1 MRPLAAAAVVLAAL
15 LVLVAAGGSRAK
27 QPTSPSLMQPVD
39 PGEVVPSDLSRRAIY
54 NWATANHA
62 VEQVAYQ
69 AANCGR
75 RARCVRQL
83 QATFTGRRR
92 SVIADAR
99 MLSSAPGA
107 CGQAFAQYAADM
119 ASYTSPLGHSK
130 TRAAISRS
138 VMLIWHSCHKAR

>member
-1 MRPLAAAAVVLAAL
+1 MRMLAAAGVVLAAL
-15 LVLVAAGGSRAK
+15 LVLVAAGGSRPRPPAA
-27 QPTSPSLMQPVD
+27 PSLLQPVD
-39 PGEVVPSDLSRRAIY
+39 PGEVVPSDISRQAIY
-54 NWATANHA
+54 SWATANHA

-83 QATFTGRRR
+83 QSTFAQRRG

-99 MLSSAPGA
+99 MLSAAPGA

-119 ASYTSPLGHSK
+119 GGYTSPLGHSK
-130 TRAAISRS
+130 VRAAIARS
-138 VMLIWHSCHKAR
+138 VMLIWHSCHKER

>member
-1 MRPLAAAAVVLAAL
+1 MRTLAAAGVVLAAL
-15 LVLVAAGGSRAK
+15 LVLVAAGGTRA
-27 QPTSPSLMQPVD
+27 PRPARPSLMQPVD

-75 RARCVRQL
+75 RARCLRQL
-83 QATFTGRRR
+83 QSTFAARRH
-92 SVIADAR
+92 SVVADAR
-99 MLSSAPGA
+99 MLSAGPGA
-107 CGQAFAQYAADM
+107 CGQAFAQYADDM

-130 TRAAISRS
+130 VRAAISRS
-138 VMLIWHSCHKAR
+138 VMLIWHSCRKQG